1 MRGRRWALAC
11 VGSLAILPVAV
22 AAHGASIRGGRE
34 ALTVPAWLFLGT
46 GGAVI
51 GASFLL
57 ASLVTDRTFI
67 TRLHRARY
75 PVPVNPTALRLLGGV
90 LGLGGL
96 GLVLAG
102 GLWGVDDPL
111 RNPAIVLIWVVW
123 WPGVTMVTYLLG
135 NGWPAIDPAHTL
147 GRLLPTAGVT
157 VPRSLGV
164 WPATVGLLAIIYAEV
179 VSPLA
184 TDPRLLAGVV
194 LAYVTIATAGVMTF
208 GESWFDRF
216 DPIART
222 FRLYGRVAPV
232 RRQEGHLTVTLPG
245 SGLVDGVDRVPGAA
259 GFVVALLW
267 GTTYDGLVSTPEFA
281 ALAEPVVAQGW
292 PPRML
297 YLGVLIVGFVLFLG
311 VYRGAVRMMRR
322 VGPTFRSPQDL
333 GVAFAASLVPIATGY
348 HFAHYLG
355 DLVAFAPTV
364 LGVLLS
370 PFDPPM
376 VRVLTLPGWFD
387 VVPIGAVLVGHLLA
401 IAVAHAI
408 AYETF
413 PGRLQAVRAQVPLT
427 LVMIAYTVVS
437 LWIVTRE
444 TVVPPF
450 L

>member
-1 MRGRRWALAC
+1 MCGRRWALAC
-11 VGSLAILPVAV
+11 LGSLAILPLPV

-34 ALTVPAWLFLGT
+34 ALTVPAWLFLAT

-75 PVPVNPTALRLLGGV
+75 PVHLNRRAVRLLGGV
-90 LGLGGL
+90 LGLVGL
-96 GLVLAG
+96 GLVVAG
-102 GLWGVDDPL
+102 GFWGVEAPL
-111 RNPAIVLIWVVW
+111 RNPAIVLIWIVW

-147 GRLLPTAGVT
+147 VRMLPSAGVT
-157 VPRSLGV
+157 PPTTLGV
-164 WPATVGLLAIIYAEV
+164 WPATVGLLTIIYAEV

-194 LAYVTIATAGVMTF
+194 LGYVTFATAGAMTL
-208 GESWFDRF
+208 GDSWFDRF
-216 DPIART
+216 DPVART

-232 RRQEGHLTVTLPG
+232 TPEEEHLAVGLPG
-245 SGLVDGVDRVPGAA
+245 AGLIEGVERAPGSAA
-259 GFVVALLW
+259 FVIALLW
-267 GTTYDGLVSTPEFA
+267 GTTYDGLVSTPQFA
-281 ALAEPVVAQGW
+281 GVAEPVVAAGL
-292 PPRML
+292 PPRVV
-297 YLGVLIVGFVLFLG
+297 YLGVLIVGFGLFFG
-311 VYRGAVRMMRR
+311 VYRVAVRMMRR
-322 VGPTFRSPQDL
+322 LGPTFRTPRDL
-333 GVAFAASLVPIATGY
+333 GVAFAASLVPIAAGY
-348 HFAHYLG
+348 HFAHYIG
-355 DLVAFAPTV
+355 DLAAFGPTV

-370 PFDPPM
+370 PFDPPV
-376 VRVLTLPGWFD
+376 VRVLSLPGWFD
-387 VVPIGAVLVGHLLA
+387 FVPIGAVLVGHLLA
-401 IAVAHAI
+401 IAVAHAV

-413 PGRLQAVRAQVPLT
+413 PGRLQAVRAQAPLT
-427 LVMIAYTVVS
+427 MVMIAYTVVS